1 MQFITIG
8 SLNKCW
14 LGLPLVRQT
23 ALDFD
28 RDVLFQL
35 GSGVFIEFSLNI
47 KQNQL
52 LLQYYEHQLT

>member
-1 MQFITIG
+1 MQFITIA

-14 LGLPLVRQT
+14 LGLPLVKQT

-28 RDVLFQL
+28 RDVFV
-35 GSGVFIEFSLNI
+35 SSVFIDFSLNI
-47 KQNQL
+47 EQNQL